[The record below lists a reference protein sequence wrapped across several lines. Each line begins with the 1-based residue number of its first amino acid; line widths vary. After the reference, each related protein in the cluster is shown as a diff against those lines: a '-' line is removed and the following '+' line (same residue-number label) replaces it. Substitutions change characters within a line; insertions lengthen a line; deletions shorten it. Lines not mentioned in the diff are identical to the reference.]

1 VYVDAE
7 DEGFLAVFVVDNNC
21 EVAIMSS
28 VAGTDATEV
37 ERELLLLLAVF
48 PLVEAD
54 EIVLLVFARGP
65 RDEFL
70 DELLL

>member
-1 VYVDAE
+1 MYVDAE

-21 EVAIMSS
+21 AVAIMSS
-28 VAGTDATEV
+28 VAGTDVTEV
-37 ERELLLLLAVF
+37 DRELLLLLAVF

-54 EIVLLVFARGP
+54 EIMLVVLARGP

>member
-7 DEGFLAVFVVDNNC
+7 DEGFLAVFVVEYNC
-21 EVAIMSS
+21 EVASMSS

-48 PLVEAD
+48 PLVKAD
-54 EIVLLVFARGP
+54 ELMLVVFVRGP